1 MKFKANPNEI
11 QGKSKLISVLALL
24 VICWEEV
31 STGWEPTTSELIF
44 FLQRVALK
52 NMNQIYIKTKINGN
66 WLEPTTSEL
75 MKKSKS

>member
-1 MKFKANPNEI
+1 MKIKANPNEI

-66 WLEPTTSEL
+66 WFGTYN
-75 MKKSKS
+75 K